1 MIVRSVLSFFSVLAF
16 GAMTAAAFFALM
28 PWFSGHVP
36 ASVRSLT
43 DGLQFD
49 SLMIGLVL
57 GLTLGA
63 IGRYNWAD
71 IPRRIVTWFLVRER
85 QFFSYALIAI
95 CGAGLFF
102 Y

>member
-16 GAMTAAAFFALM
+16 GAMTVAAFFALT
-28 PWFSGHVP
+28 PWFSSHVP
-36 ASVRSLT
+36 ASVKSLT
-43 DGLQFD
+43 DGLEFN
-49 SLMIGLVL
+49 SLMTGLVL

-71 IPRRIVTWFLVRER
+71 IPRRIVTWFLVRE
-85 QFFSYALIAI
+85 QMFFYYAVIAV
-95 CGAGLFF
+95 CAGVLFF

>member
-16 GAMTAAAFFALM
+16 GAMTARGFLALT

-43 DGLQFD
+43 DGLQFN

-85 QFFSYALIAI
+85 QFFYYALIAI
-95 CGAGLFF
+95 CGAVLFF

>member
-85 QFFSYALIAI
+85 QFFYYALIAI
-95 CGAGLFF
+95 CGAVLFF